1 MRLHNL
7 RNLEYNCYKCRSVRF
22 IFAYLKVAIVKIV
35 LDCMVVTQTYIILSR
50 FQSFLNCHAKL
61 YLLLKTS
68 FHVSYEEKMT
78 DSFLQY
84 HYTKRKI
91 QVRHTFLL
99 LKTGQLFKLKV
110 ILIINEL
117 KMMHQQFRNKTKII
131 YYAEILY
138 SYQYYQST
146 RHSPVHI
153 CPT

>member
-1 MRLHNL
+1 MQYLVRDGFLLNYTFFVFAVSLLFAACWRLYSWFHDLFVTWNIGFLMRLHNL

-22 IFAYLKVAIVKIV
+22 IFEYLKVAIVKIV

-91 QVRHTFLL
+91 
-99 LKTGQLFKLKV
+99 
-110 ILIINEL
+110 
-117 KMMHQQFRNKTKII
+117 
-131 YYAEILY
+131 
-138 SYQYYQST
+138 
-146 RHSPVHI
+146 
-153 CPT
+153 